1 MRDYKSSLLILLSV
15 LLLIS
20 AGLFFTA
27 LYYFYYKMPGQAR
40 AISAIQVNKDSPAAV
55 DNTHDSLLRVY
66 TATIRD
72 LDKGFDSTWNNADS
86 LKVNLDIRL
95 NEFYKLRN
103 EIKAILSDRSSNAD
117 MKIAGQKI
125 IDLQERIAALRTT
138 NLDVE
143 RENKRLYALLN
154 QLTDNEGIE
163 KQIEPKNTLPV
174 KTPSTKSSASDV
186 FLLSELR
193 FSAIQ
198 INNEREQETN
208 KTDQTEKLFG
218 SFKVRNK
225 NIKYTNAEIMV
236 VVLQPDGK
244 VLQNSPWDAGT
255 FETPE
260 GKKIYSTKLRF
271 EYNPGEA
278 KQLLFSLTA
287 DKYQQGNYTLN
298 IYQNGKLIG
307 KMVKTLS

>member
-1 MRDYKSSLLILLSV
+1 

-27 LYYFYYKMPGQAR
+27 LYHFYYKTPVQSP
-40 AISAIQVNKDSPAAV
+40 IVKQEIKDTPEPKNGAQDSLMKIYTAAV
-55 DNTHDSLLRVY
+55 
-66 TATIRD
+66 RD
-72 LDKGFDSTWNNADS
+72 MDKGFDSTWNNTDS
-86 LKVNLDIRL
+86 LKTSLDTRL
-95 NEFYKLRN
+95 SEFFQLRN
-103 EIKAILSDRSSNAD
+103 EIKAILSDRSANAD
-117 MKIAGQKI
+117 MEMAGRKI
-125 IDLQERIAALRTT
+125 IELQERIAALRNI

-143 RENKRLYALLN
+143 RENKRLNALLN
-154 QLTDNEGIE
+154 QLTDGEPVNNTTTSKVIAEIKSPIKKSAGNE
-163 KQIEPKNTLPV
+163 
-174 KTPSTKSSASDV
+174 V

-198 INNEREQETN
+198 INDNREQETN
-208 KTDQTEKLFG
+208 RTELTEKLAG

-225 NIKYTNAEIMV
+225 NIQSNNAEIMLV
-236 VVLQPDGK
+236 VVQPDGK

-260 GKKIYSTKLRF
+260 GKKIYSAKLRF

-278 KQLLFSLTA
+278 KQLLFSITA
-287 DKYQQGNYTLN
+287 DQYQQGSYILN

>member
-27 LYYFYYKMPGQAR
+27 LYHFYYKMPVPVPLAKGISKDT
-40 AISAIQVNKDSPAAV
+40 AITTER
-55 DNTHDSLLRVY
+55 THDSLLKIY
-66 TATIRD
+66 TTAIHD
-72 LDKGFDSTWNNADS
+72 LDKGFDSTWFHADS
-86 LKVNLDIRL
+86 LKTNLDIKL
-95 NEFYKLRN
+95 SEFYKLRS
-103 EIKAILSDRSSNAD
+103 EIKAILTDRSSNAD
-117 MKIAGQKI
+117 LEIAGEKI
-125 IDLQERIAALRTT
+125 VEMQERIAALRYT

-143 RENKRLYALLN
+143 KENKRLNALLS
-154 QLTDNEGIE
+154 QLTVNEKVE
-163 KQIEPKNTLPV
+163 KPIT
-174 KTPSTKSSASDV
+174 SSAIIESRSVPKGASGSDV
-186 FLLSELR
+186 FTLSELR

-198 INNEREQETN
+198 IDDNRELETN
-208 KTDQTEKLFG
+208 KTEQTEKLLG

-225 NIKYTNAEIMV
+225 NFQNSNAEIMV
-236 VVLQPDGK
+236 VVLQPDGR
-244 VLQNSPWDAGT
+244 VLQNSPWETGT

-271 EYNPGEA
+271 DYNQGEA

-287 DKYQQGNYTLN
+287 DKFQQGNYILN
-298 IYQNGKLIG
+298 IYQNGRLIG